1 MSDIGTAY
9 VKIEPTAKGISK
21 KITGEMGSVGE
32 ESGSS
37 FGQGFAKVAG
47 GIGKTIAG
55 AIGVGSAAV
64 GGILKS
70 AVSEFAN
77 YEQLVGGVE
86 TLYGN
91 AYASVEEYAEAVGA
105 SAEFAADTWE
115 AYQNRQADV
124 LANADEAYKTSGLS
138 ANEYMET
145 VNGFAAALNS
155 SLGEYAWQSANYA
168 DMAVTDMSDNAN
180 KMGSSMESIQNAYA
194 GFAKGNFTMLDNLK
208 LGYGGTKT
216 EMERLLRTAEELEG
230 FEEGSL
236 SIDNF
241 ADIVTAI
248 HAVQEE
254 MGITGTTA
262 REASTTIQGSL
273 SMTKAAWSNLMTG
286 LGSGADL
293 TPLIENL
300 VSSAETFAENL
311 IPVVETALTGISTM
325 IEQLAPVVADKL
337 PALMDSV
344 LPPLISAVTT
354 LIIGL
359 VESLPTILDVLIQA
373 LPGILEQVFN
383 AIISVLPTLVTLLAG
398 AIPLLIDAA
407 IMLMNAVIAALP
419 EILQALFDAMP
430 TVIQAICDGLVAAIP
445 ALVQGAIMLVTLLLT
460 HLPEIVV
467 GLLEAGAQIIQAIID
482 GVMIAAPMLWDAI
495 QNAVAT
501 ILPQL
506 QAWWSNLQTNVSSWL
521 QQLIANIKHWLS
533 QLPEQAAY
541 WVGAMIAKFINF
553 LSQLPSKAQQ
563 VWSNFITNLK
573 AFGQKMITE
582 GPKMASEFGQKLIN
596 KLKELP
602 SKLIQVGKDI
612 VEGLKE
618 GIKNAWDSLT
628 GWIGDL
634 CKNLIKGF
642 QDNLDMHS
650 PSKVFRDEVGHW
662 IPLGIAEGIEDGI
675 GAINSAVADMTMAVS
690 PAAMGD
696 IQTYTPQ
703 SATAQNEASSLYE
716 LLSRYLPIIA
726 SGENVN
732 VQLDV
737 DGQRLF
743 RVIQQ
748 QQTRNTQLVGV
759 GANA

>member
-1 MSDIGTAY
+1 MADIGTAY

-37 FGQGFAKVAG
+37 FGSGFAKVAG
-47 GIGKTIAG
+47 GIGKVVAG

-86 TLYGN
+86 TLFDNTKNAEIYGEVLRDAGKSAEYVAKEVAEASQMPIDTVMKNAAN
-91 AYASVEEYAEAVGA
+91 AYETAGM
-105 SAEFAADTWE
+105 
-115 AYQNRQADV
+115 
-124 LANADEAYKTSGLS
+124 S
-138 ANEYMET
+138 ANDYMET
-145 VNGFAAALNS
+145 VIGMAAALNNS
-155 SLGEYAWQSANYA
+155 TGDLQVSADLA
-168 DMAVTDMSDNAN
+168 DMAVTDMADNVN
-180 KMGSSMESIQNAYA
+180 KMGTSMESVQNAYR
-194 GFAKGNFTMLDNLK
+194 GFSRGNYTMLDNLA
-208 LGYGGTKT
+208 LGFAGTK
-216 EMERLLRTAEELEG
+216 EGMQELLDSAQEISGVEYDI
-230 FEEGSL
+230 S
-236 SIDNF
+236 SY
-241 ADIVTAI
+241 ADIVEAI
-248 HAVQEE
+248 HVVQES

-262 REASTTIQGSL
+262 REAATTIQGSL
-273 SMTKAAWSNLMTG
+273 SMTKAAWTNLMTG
-286 LGSGADL
+286 IGSGADL
-293 TPLIENL
+293 TPLINNL
-300 VSSAETFAENL
+300 ISSAEKFAENL
-311 IPVVETALTGISTM
+311 IPVVQTALTGISTM

-337 PALMDSV
+337 PALMDSI

-354 LIIGL
+354 LIVGL
-359 VESLPTILDVLIQA
+359 VGALPTILDVLVSA
-373 LPGILEQVFN
+373 LPGILEQLIN
-383 AIISVLPTLVTLLAG
+383 ALISVFPTLITTLAG
-398 AIPLLIDAA
+398 LIPLIIDAA
-407 IMLMNAVIAALP
+407 IMLLNAVISALP

-430 TVIQAICDGLVAAIP
+430 IVIQAICDGLVAAIP

-467 GLLEAGAQIIQAIID
+467 GLIEAGSQIIQAIID
-482 GVMIAAPMLWDAI
+482 GIMIAAPMLWDAI
-495 QNAVAT
+495 QNAIST

-506 QAWWSNLQTNVSSWL
+506 QAWWSNLSTNASTKMSE
-521 QQLIANIKHWLS
+521 LIANIKQWLS

-541 WVGAMIAKFINF
+541 WVGAMIAKFITF

-582 GPKMASEFGQKLIN
+582 GPRIASEFGQRLIE

-602 SKLIQVGKDI
+602 QKLVQIGKDI

-618 GIKNAWDSLT
+618 GIKQAWTSMTDWIKDLADSL
-628 GWIGDL
+628 IQ
-634 CKNLIKGF
+634 GF
-642 QDNLDMHS
+642 KDNLKIGS
-650 PSKVFRDEVGHW
+650 PSKVFRDEIGQW
-662 IPLGIAEGIEDGI
+662 IPAGIAQGIEDGI
-675 GAINSAVADMTMAVS
+675 GTINSAMADMTMAVS

-703 SATAQNEASSLYE
+703 SATVQNEATSLYE

-748 QQTRNTQLVGV
+748 QQARNTQLVGV